1 MSQGDHVADLQIRLE
16 LERID
21 EAVAAVRGRCGDETP
36 DVAIVLGSGLGAF
49 ADSLDEPV
57 IVPYETLPHWPQS
70 RVVGHAGRLAVGYA
84 GGKRVAALAGRV
96 HVYEGHPM
104 ATVVF
109 AVRVMAR
116 LGVPCLV
123 LTNAAGGIN
132 TSFGQGALMIMDDH
146 INLMGSNPLIGLN
159 DDRMGPRFPDMS
171 EVYSYRL
178 RGIADEAA
186 AAAGIAVQHGVYI
199 AVHGPSYETPAE
211 IRAFRTLGADAV
223 GMSTAPEAIAAR
235 HMGMEVLGISC
246 ITNMAA
252 GVLNQ
257 ALVHDEVM
265 ETARRVRGSFIALLE
280 GIIARL

>member
-1 MSQGDHVADLQIRLE
+1 MSGE

-21 EAVAAVRGRCGDETP
+21 EAAAAIRARGGDVPE
-36 DVAIVLGSGLGAF
+36 VAIVLGSGLGAF

-57 IVPYETLPHWPQS
+57 ILPYDDLPHWPQS
-70 RVVGHAGRLAVGYA
+70 RVVGHAGRLVVGYA
-84 GGKRVAALAGRV
+84 AGKRVAALSGRV

-116 LGVPCLV
+116 LGVPSLI

-132 TSFGQGALMIMDDH
+132 TGFGQGALMVIDDH
-146 INLMGSNPLIGLN
+146 INMMGGNPLVGPN
-159 DDRMGPRFPDMS
+159 DERMGARFPDMS

-178 RGIADEAA
+178 RALADEAA
-186 AAAGIAVQHGVYI
+186 AAAGLAVRHGVYV

-211 IRAFRTLGADAV
+211 IRAFRALGADAV
-223 GMSTAPEAIAAR
+223 GMSTVPEAIAAR

-257 ALVHDEVM
+257 TLVHDEVM
-265 ETARRVRGSFIALLE
+265 ETARRVRGSFISLLE
-280 GIIARL
+280 GVIGRL

>member
-1 MSQGDHVADLQIRLE
+1 VSDE

-21 EAVAAVRGRCGDETP
+21 EAAAAVRARCEEPP

-49 ADSLDEPV
+49 ADSLTDPV
-57 IVPYETLPHWPQS
+57 SLPYDTLPHWPQS
-70 RVVGHAGRLAVGYA
+70 TVVGHAGRLVMGYA
-84 GGKRVAALAGRV
+84 AGKHVAALSGRV

-109 AVRVMAR
+109 PVRVMAR
-116 LGVPCLV
+116 LGVPSLI

-132 TSFGQGALMIMDDH
+132 TGFGQGALMVIDDH
-146 INLMGSNPLIGLN
+146 INLMGSNPLIGAN
-159 DDRMGPRFPDMS
+159 DDQMGPRFPDMS
-171 EVYSYRL
+171 EVYSHRL
-178 RGIADEAA
+178 RGIAVEAA
-186 AAAGIAVQHGVYI
+186 REAGIAVRNGVYV

-211 IRAFRTLGADAV
+211 IRAFRTMGADAV
-223 GMSTAPEAIAAR
+223 GMSTVPEAIAAR

-257 ALVHDEVM
+257 TLVHDEVM

-280 GIIARL
+280 GVIGRL

>member
-1 MSQGDHVADLQIRLE
+1 MSAGE
-16 LERID
+16 FERID
-21 EAVAAVRGRCGDETP
+21 EAAAAVRVRCGDEAP
-36 DVAIVLGSGLGAF
+36 DVAIVLGSGLGGF

-57 IVPYETLPHWPQS
+57 IVPYDTLPHWPQS
-70 RVVGHAGRLAVGYA
+70 RVVGHAGRLAVGYSA
-84 GGKRVAALAGRV
+84 GKRVAALSGRV
-96 HVYEGHPM
+96 HLYEGHPM

-109 AVRVMAR
+109 ATRVMAR
-116 LGVPCLV
+116 LGVPSLI

-132 TSFGQGALMIMDDH
+132 TDFGQGALMVMDDH
-146 INLMGSNPLIGLN
+146 INLMGSNPLIGPN
-159 DDRMGPRFPDMS
+159 DDRLGPRFPDMS

-178 RGIADEAA
+178 RALADESAQ
-186 AAAGIAVQHGVYI
+186 AAGIAVRHGVYV

-211 IRAFRTLGADAV
+211 IRAFRALGADAV

-257 ALVHDEVM
+257 TLVHDEVM
-265 ETARRVRGSFIALLE
+265 ETAQQVKGQFIALLE
-280 GIIARL
+280 GIIGRL

>member
-1 MSQGDHVADLQIRLE
+1 VSAGE
-16 LERID
+16 FERID
-21 EAVAAVRGRCGDETP
+21 EAAAAVRQRCGDDVP
-36 DVAIVLGSGLGAF
+36 DVAIVLGSGLGGF
-49 ADSLDEPV
+49 ADSLDEPAS
-57 IVPYETLPHWPQS
+57 VPYDELPHWPQS
-70 RVVGHAGRLAVGYA
+70 RVVGHAGRLVVGYSA
-84 GGKRVAALAGRV
+84 GKRVAALSGRV
-96 HVYEGHPM
+96 HLYEGHPM

-109 AVRVMAR
+109 ATRVMAR
-116 LGVPCLV
+116 LGIPCLI

-132 TSFGQGALMIMDDH
+132 TDFGQGALMVMDDH
-146 INLMGSNPLIGLN
+146 INLMGSNPLIGAN

-171 EVYSYRL
+171 EVYSFRL

-186 AAAGIAVQHGVYI
+186 RAAGIAVRHGVYV

-257 ALVHDEVM
+257 TLVHDEVM

>member
-1 MSQGDHVADLQIRLE
+1 MSGE
-16 LERID
+16 LERIE
-21 EAVAAVRGRCGDETP
+21 EAAAAIRARCGDVPE
-36 DVAIVLGSGLGAF
+36 VAIVLGSGLGAF

-57 IVPYETLPHWPQS
+57 NLPYDALPHWPQS
-70 RVVGHAGRLAVGYA
+70 RVVGHAGRLVVGDTA
-84 GGKRVAALAGRV
+84 GKRVAALSGRV

-109 AVRVMAR
+109 AVRAMAR
-116 LGVPCLV
+116 LGVPSLI

-132 TSFGQGALMIMDDH
+132 TGFGQGALMVIDDH
-146 INLMGSNPLIGLN
+146 INMMGGNPLIGDN
-159 DDRMGPRFPDMS
+159 DDRMGARFPDMS

-178 RGIADEAA
+178 RALADEAA
-186 AAAGIAVQHGVYI
+186 AASGIAVRHGVYV

-223 GMSTAPEAIAAR
+223 GMSTVPEAIAAR

-257 ALVHDEVM
+257 TLVHDEVM

-280 GIIARL
+280 GVIGRL